1 MLVTPYVDQRASLIH
16 IGSSRG
22 KVRAFWGLRRS
33 SNLNIS
39 FVLLVVNRHAKAF
52 PNLLVRLHR
61 SRPKLPL
68 PQHANT
74 GSKSWVRP

>member
-1 MLVTPYVDQRASLIH
+1 VLVTPCVDQRASLIH

-22 KVRAFWGLRRS
+22 KVRAFCRLRRS
-33 SNLNIS
+33 SILNIT

-52 PNLLVRLHR
+52 PNLLVRLHW
-61 SRPKLPL
+61 SKPKLAL

-74 GSKSWVRP
+74 GSKSWGRP